1 MAPAP
6 ESTSSSSLSAVKHD
20 GRLGDGLVGMVRSPI
35 GKKLLTG
42 ITGLALVTF
51 TVVHLL
57 GNLTLFFSA
66 EAYNQLAYSI
76 ERLGPLTYAVEFLLG
91 AIALLH
97 ATLGIKIYVGARQAR
112 PVQYA
117 IPIEGSANGETSSR
131 QSLGARTMI
140 ISGLV
145 LAAFLVIHLATFKFG
160 TYYALPGSA
169 LASPRLEPHL
179 EPHLGPHRDLARLV
193 FETFHKP
200 SYTASYVVVLSL
212 LGLHLRHGI
221 WSALQSVG
229 IATRPAVYTA
239 SAVLGGAIAI
249 GFIGLPLAIYFGL
262 IG

>member
-6 ESTSSSSLSAVKHD
+6 ESTSSGSLSAVKN
-20 GRLGDGLVGMVRSPI
+20 DGLLGGGLLGVVRSPI

-42 ITGLALVTF
+42 ITGLALITF

-66 EAYNQLAYSI
+66 KTYNQLAYSI
-76 ERLGPLTYAVEFLLG
+76 ERLGPLTYAVEILLG

-112 PVQYA
+112 PAQYA
-117 IPIEGSANGETSSR
+117 IPIEGSANGATSSR

-169 LASPRLEPHL
+169 LDSTRLG
-179 EPHLGPHRDLARLV
+179 PHLGPHRDLARLV

-200 SYTASYVVVLSL
+200 GYTASYVIVLSL

-229 IATRPAVYTA
+229 IATRPAMYAA

>member
-1 MAPAP
+1 MC
-6 ESTSSSSLSAVKHD
+6 SSDL
-20 GRLGDGLVGMVRSPI
+20 
-35 GKKLLTG
+35 
-42 ITGLALVTF
+42 
-51 TVVHLL
+51 
-57 GNLTLFFSA
+57 
-66 EAYNQLAYSI
+66 
-76 ERLGPLTYAVEFLLG
+76 
-91 AIALLH
+91 
-97 ATLGIKIYVGARQAR
+97 
-112 PVQYA
+112 
-117 IPIEGSANGETSSR
+117 
-131 QSLGARTMI
+131 
-140 ISGLV
+140 
-145 LAAFLVIHLATFKFG
+145 IHLATFKFG

-200 SYTASYVVVLSL
+200 SYTASYVIVLSL